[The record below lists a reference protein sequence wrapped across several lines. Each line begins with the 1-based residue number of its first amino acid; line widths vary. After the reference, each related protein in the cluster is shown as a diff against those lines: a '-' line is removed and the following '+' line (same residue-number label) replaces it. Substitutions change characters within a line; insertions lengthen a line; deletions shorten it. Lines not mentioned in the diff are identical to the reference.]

1 MKLNWL
7 TDVLGLLIINMHL
20 ALPKKKKKKNIII
33 NKILKSKIQTK
44 AKTMKIYW
52 RKNPLVIGKV
62 FFNF

>member
-20 ALPKKKKKKNIII
+20 ALPKKKNIII

-44 AKTMKIYW
+44 AKTMKIYG

>member
-20 ALPKKKKKKNIII
+20 ALPKKKKNIII